1 MPSPLQSKFKS
12 GDESPG
18 FMLWRVTN
26 QWQAAIR
33 SSLKEFGITHVQ
45 FVLLAALTWSSDE
58 EGITQSELSHLTRS
72 DSMMVSQVLRA
83 LENKGLVHRD
93 PNPNDGRAMLVKA
106 TPAGMAVAREAN
118 QAVEAA
124 DAQFFGASAS
134 ESAPLIDHL
143 KALDRKAVDLPG

>member
-1 MPSPLQSKFKS
+1 MSTPLQSRFES
-12 GDESPG
+12 SNDSPG

-26 QWQAAIR
+26 QWQALMR

-45 FVLLAALTWSSDE
+45 FVLLASLTWSADE
-58 EGITQSELSHLTRS
+58 NGITQSALSQLVQT
-72 DSMMVSQVLRA
+72 DPMMVSQVLRA
-83 LENKGLVHRD
+83 LAEKGLVQRD

-134 ESAPLIDHL
+134 GSAPLIDHL